1 MDTSKLTSTP
11 LHRGAEADLSLATIG
26 PWRVVIKRRVRKEY
40 RTPSLDEQIR
50 HDRTISE
57 ASRIHEAKTAG
68 AKVPSIVGV
77 DVENNAIVMTHLDG
91 TVARERLDDMS
102 INDAR
107 KLLRSI
113 GEQIGL
119 LHTAGIVHG
128 DLTTSNVIVSPSG
141 EPFIVD
147 FGMSRRSTEP
157 EDRGVD
163 LHLLQRSIV
172 ASHNKDSSSM
182 MNSMIR
188 GYEKTTGK
196 KVASSTWRKAREI
209 ARRGRYFAIR

>member
-26 PWRVVIKRRVRKEY
+26 PWRVVIKRRVKKKY
-40 RTPSLDEQIR
+40 RNPSLDEQIR
-50 HDRTISE
+50 HDRTFSE
-57 ASRIHEAKTAG
+57 ASIIHEARTAG
-68 AKVPSIVGV
+68 ARVPSIVGM
-77 DVENNAIVMTHLDG
+77 DIENNAIIMTHVDG
-91 TVARERLDDMS
+91 TVARERLDEMG
-102 INDAR
+102 INEAR
-107 KLLRSI
+107 KFFRSL

-119 LHTAGIVHG
+119 LHTGGIVHG

-141 EPFIVD
+141 APFIVD
-147 FGMSRRSTEP
+147 FGMARRSVET

-172 ASHNKDSSSM
+172 ASHSKDPSSM
-182 MNSMIR
+182 MNAMIR
-188 GYEKTTGK
+188 GYELSAGK

>member
-1 MDTSKLTSTP
+1 MDTSNLASTP
-11 LHRGAEADLSLATIG
+11 LHRGAEADLSLATVG

-40 RTPSLDEQIR
+40 RNPSLDEQIR

-57 ASRIHEAKTAG
+57 AGIIHEAKRAG
-68 AKVPSIVGV
+68 ARVPSIIGV
-77 DVENNAIVMTHLDG
+77 DVENNAIAMTLIDG
-91 TVARERLDDMS
+91 TIARECLDDMD
-102 INDAR
+102 IDEAR

-119 LHTAGIVHG
+119 LHIAGIVHG
-128 DLTTSNVIVSPSG
+128 DLTTSNVIVSAFG
-141 EPFIVD
+141 APFILD
-147 FGMSRRSTEP
+147 FGMSRRSIEP

-172 ASHNKDSSSM
+172 ASHSKNPSFM
-182 MNSMIR
+182 MKAMIR
-188 GYEKTTGK
+188 GYEQTAGK
-196 KVASSTWRKAREI
+196 KVTNATWSKVREI

>member
-188 GYEKTTGK
+188 GYEQTAGK
-196 KVASSTWRKAREI
+196 KAAGSTWRKAREI

>member
-1 MDTSKLTSTP
+1 MDTSNIASTL

-26 PWRVVIKRRVRKEY
+26 PWRVVIKHRIKKEY
-40 RTPSLDEQIR
+40 RNPSLDEQIR

-68 AKVPSIVGV
+68 ARVPSIVGI
-77 DVENNAIVMTHLDG
+77 DIENNAIVMTHLAG
-91 TVARERLDDMS
+91 TVARECLDDLGTKE
-102 INDAR
+102 AR
-107 KLLRSI
+107 KLLQSV
-113 GEQIGL
+113 GAQIGL
-119 LHTAGIVHG
+119 LHTSGIVHG

-141 EPFIVD
+141 APFIVD
-147 FGMSRRSTEP
+147 FGMSHRSIEP

-163 LHLLQRSIV
+163 LHLLRRSIA
-172 ASHNKDSSSM
+172 ASHSHDPSSM
-182 MNSMIR
+182 MNAMIR
-188 GYEKTTGK
+188 GYEDTAGK

>member
-1 MDTSKLTSTP
+1 MDTSKLTSTL
-11 LHRGAEADLSLATIG
+11 LHRGAEADLSLARIG
-26 PWRVVIKRRVRKEY
+26 PWRVVVKRRVKKEY
-40 RTPSLDEQIR
+40 RNPTLDEQIR
-50 HDRTISE
+50 HDRTLSE
-57 ASRIHEAKTAG
+57 ASRIHEAKTSG
-68 AKVPSIVGV
+68 ARVPSIVGV

-91 TVARERLDDMS
+91 RVARGCLDDMS
-102 INDAR
+102 VNEAR

-113 GEQIGL
+113 GQQVGL

-141 EPFIVD
+141 APFIVD
-147 FGMSRRSTEP
+147 FGMSRRSIEA

-172 ASHNKDSSSM
+172 ASHSKDPSSM
-182 MNSMIR
+182 MNAMIR
-188 GYEKTTGK
+188 GYEQTAGK
-196 KVASSTWRKAREI
+196 RVAGSTWRKAREI

>member
-26 PWRVVIKRRVRKEY
+26 PWRVVIKRRVKKEY
-40 RTPSLDEQIR
+40 RNPSLDEQIR
-50 HDRTISE
+50 HDRTSSE
-57 ASRIHEAKTAG
+57 ASIIHEARTAG
-68 AKVPSIVGV
+68 ARVPSIVGM
-77 DVENNAIVMTHLDG
+77 DIENNAIIMTHVDG
-91 TVARERLDDMS
+91 TVARERLDEMGIS
-102 INDAR
+102 EAR
-107 KLLRSI
+107 KFFRSL

-119 LHTAGIVHG
+119 LHTGGIVHG

-141 EPFIVD
+141 APFIVD
-147 FGMSRRSTEP
+147 FGMARRSVET

-172 ASHNKDSSSM
+172 ASHSKDPSSM
-182 MNSMIR
+182 MNAMIR
-188 GYEKTTGK
+188 GYELSAGN

>member
-102 INDAR
+102 INAAR

-188 GYEKTTGK
+188 GYEQTAGK
-196 KVASSTWRKAREI
+196 KAAGSTWRKAREI

>member
-188 GYEKTTGK
+188 GYEQTAGK
-196 KVASSTWRKAREI
+196 KAASSTWRKAREI

>member
-68 AKVPSIVGV
+68 AKVPSIVGL

-188 GYEKTTGK
+188 GYEQTAGK
-196 KVASSTWRKAREI
+196 KAAGSTWRKAREI

>member
-163 LHLLQRSIV
+163 LHLLQRSII

-188 GYEKTTGK
+188 GYEQTAGK
-196 KVASSTWRKAREI
+196 KAAGSTWRKAREI

>member
-1 MDTSKLTSTP
+1 MDTSNLTSTP

-26 PWRVVIKRRVRKEY
+26 PWRVVLKRRVRKAY
-40 RTPSLDEQIR
+40 RNPSLDEQIR
-50 HDRTISE
+50 HDRTLSE
-57 ASRIHEAKTAG
+57 AAIIHEARTAG
-68 AKVPSIVGV
+68 ARVPSIIGI
-77 DVENNAIVMTHLDG
+77 DVENNAIAITHLDG
-91 TVARERLDDMS
+91 TVARERLDEMGIDE
-102 INDAR
+102 AR

-128 DLTTSNVIVSPSG
+128 DLTTSNVIVSAYG
-141 EPFIVD
+141 APFIVD
-147 FGMSRRSTEP
+147 FGMSRRSIEP

-172 ASHNKDSSSM
+172 ASHSKNPSSM
-182 MNSMIR
+182 MNAMIR
-188 GYEKTTGK
+188 GYEQTAGK
-196 KVASSTWRKAREI
+196 KVADSTWRKAREI

>member
-1 MDTSKLTSTP
+1 MDTSNLTSTL
-11 LHRGAEADLSLATIG
+11 LHRGAEADLSLSTLG
-26 PWRVVIKRRVRKEY
+26 PWRVVVKRRVKKDY
-40 RTPSLDEQIR
+40 RNPSLDEQIR
-50 HDRTISE
+50 HDRTILE
-57 ASRIHEAKTAG
+57 ASQIHEAKRGG
-68 AKVPSIVGV
+68 ARVPSIVGM
-77 DVENNAIVMTHLDG
+77 DLENNAIVMTYIAG
-91 TVARERLDDMS
+91 TVARECLDELS
-102 INDAR
+102 AKEAR
-107 KLLRSI
+107 KLLRSV
-113 GEQIGL
+113 GAQIGL

-141 EPFIVD
+141 APFIVD
-147 FGMSRRSTEP
+147 FGMSHRSVEP

-163 LHLLQRSIV
+163 LHLLRRSII
-172 ASHNKDSSSM
+172 ASHRQNPSSM

>member
-26 PWRVVIKRRVRKEY
+26 PWKVVIKRRVRKEY
-40 RTPSLDEQIR
+40 RNPSLDKQIR

-68 AKVPSIVGV
+68 AKVPCIVGI
-77 DVENNAIVMTHLDG
+77 DVQNNAIAMTRLYG
-91 TVARERLDDMS
+91 TVARECLDDMGVKET
-102 INDAR
+102 R

-119 LHTAGIVHG
+119 LHAAGIVHG
-128 DLTTSNVIVSPSG
+128 DLTTSNVIVSPYG
-141 EPFIVD
+141 APFIVD
-147 FGMSRRSTEP
+147 FGMSRRSIEP

-172 ASHNKDSSSM
+172 ASHRKNPSSM
-182 MNSMIR
+182 MNAMIR
-188 GYEKTTGK
+188 GYEQTAGK
-196 KVASSTWRKAREI
+196 KIADSTWRKAREI

>member
-1 MDTSKLTSTP
+1 MDTASLTSTP

-26 PWRVVIKRRVRKEY
+26 PWKVVVKRRVWKKY
-40 RTPSLDEQIR
+40 RNPILDERIR
-50 HDRTISE
+50 HDRTILE
-57 ASRIHEAKTAG
+57 ASVIHEAKTAG
-68 AKVPSIVGV
+68 ARVPSIVGV
-77 DVENNAIVMTHLDG
+77 DIENNAIVMTHLAG
-91 TVARERLDDMS
+91 TVARECLDEMGKS
-102 INDAR
+102 EAQ

-113 GEQIGL
+113 GEQTGL

-141 EPFIVD
+141 APFIVD
-147 FGMSRRSTEP
+147 FGMSRRSVEP

-163 LHLLQRSIV
+163 LHLLQRSII
-172 ASHNKDSSSM
+172 ASHRQNPSSM

-188 GYEKTTGK
+188 GYEEITGK
-196 KVASSTWRKAREI
+196 KVARSTLRKAREI

>member
-11 LHRGAEADLSLATIG
+11 LHRGAEADLSLARIG
-26 PWRVVIKRRVRKEY
+26 SWRVVIKRRVRKEY
-40 RTPSLDEQIR
+40 RNPSLDEQIR
-50 HDRTISE
+50 HDRTLSE
-57 ASRIHEAKTAG
+57 ASIIHEAKTAG
-68 AKVPSIVGV
+68 TRVPSIVGV
-77 DVENNAIVMTHLDG
+77 DIENNAIAMTHLDG
-91 TVARERLDDMS
+91 QVARELLDEMG
-102 INDAR
+102 IHKAR
-107 KLLRSI
+107 ELLRSI

-119 LHTAGIVHG
+119 LHSAGIVHG

-141 EPFIVD
+141 APFIVD

-172 ASHNKDSSSM
+172 ASHNKNPVSM
-182 MNSMIR
+182 MNAMIR
-188 GYEKTTGK
+188 GYEQAAGK
-196 KVASSTWRKAREI
+196 KVADTTRRKAREI

>member
-1 MDTSKLTSTP
+1 MDTASLTSTP
-11 LHRGAEADLSLATIG
+11 LHRGAEADLYLATIG
-26 PWRVVIKRRVRKEY
+26 RWKVIVKRRVRKEY
-40 RTPSLDEQIR
+40 RNPILDERIR

-57 ASRIHEAKTAG
+57 ASVIHEAKGAG
-68 AKVPSIVGV
+68 ARVPSIVGV
-77 DVENNAIVMTHLDG
+77 DIENNAIVMTHLDG
-91 TVARERLDDMS
+91 TVARECFDDMGKS
-102 INDAR
+102 EAQ

-141 EPFIVD
+141 ASFIVD
-147 FGMSRRSTEP
+147 FGMSHRSVEP

-163 LHLLQRSIV
+163 LHLLKRSII
-172 ASHNKDSSSM
+172 ASHSQDSSSM
-182 MNSMIR
+182 MNATIR
-188 GYEKTTGK
+188 GYEKTAGK
-196 KVASSTWRKAREI
+196 KIATSTCRKAREI